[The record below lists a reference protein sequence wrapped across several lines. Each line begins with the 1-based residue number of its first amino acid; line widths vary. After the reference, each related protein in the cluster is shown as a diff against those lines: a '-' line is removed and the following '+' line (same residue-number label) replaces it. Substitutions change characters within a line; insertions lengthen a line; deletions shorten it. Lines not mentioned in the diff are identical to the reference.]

1 MVMHAKAALDAICA
15 DPRYLH
21 QLPAEAGMSLAVP
34 VRRDGKRHWSV
45 FLYPVFGTLGD
56 RTYGPPRWRADVD
69 AESGATT
76 FAAVEP
82 SELGF
87 AVDKDAKL
95 GRVED
100 RLDLT
105 RDYAEYE
112 KDTERYY
119 KLVDEVAAFADAP
132 RDALSGIDW
141 VKVEALRKAFR
152 NLAFAPML
160 PAYRK
165 MNAAFFQWLLDAS
178 A

>member
-1 MVMHAKAALDAICA
+1 MVMHPKAALDAICA
-15 DPRYLH
+15 DPHLVH

-34 VRRDGKRHWSV
+34 VRRDGKRYWSV

-56 RTYGPPRWRADVD
+56 RTYGPPSWRADVD

-76 FAAVEP
+76 FAPVEP
-82 SELGF
+82 TELGF
-87 AVDKDAKL
+87 EVAKDAKL

-105 RDYAEYE
+105 RDYAAFE

-119 KLVDEVAAFADAP
+119 RLLDEVAAFADAP
-132 RDALSGIDW
+132 RAALSGIEI
-141 VKVEALRKAFR
+141 VKIEALRAAFR
-152 NLAFAPML
+152 SLAFAPML

-165 MNAAFFQWLLDAS
+165 MNSAFFQWLLDAS
-178 A
+178 G